1 MPGSELQHAR
11 FFATL
16 AGARGVAHAQH
27 GKCREKQ
34 PSLWRS
40 LATRG
45 LPRHTHRLALD

>member
-16 AGARGVAHAQH
+16 AGARGVAHGQH
-27 GKCREKQ
+27 GKR

-45 LPRHTHRLALD
+45 LPRHTYRLALD